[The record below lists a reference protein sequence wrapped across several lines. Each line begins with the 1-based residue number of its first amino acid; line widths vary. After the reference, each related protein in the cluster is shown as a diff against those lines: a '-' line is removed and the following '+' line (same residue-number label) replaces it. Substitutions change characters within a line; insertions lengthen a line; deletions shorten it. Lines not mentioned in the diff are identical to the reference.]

1 MLCPFSPMC
10 SSHCLLLSSPLLSP
24 SALSVLQLG
33 LVLRSMGFNPSEKQ
47 VSARPHI
54 HPSHY
59 DSHTSDLTSLCSA
72 PCVQPFSSPVQ
83 VSELA
88 STCPNPDHI
97 TAADLSRLTL
107 SAPKPASTN
116 EKDLLEAFR
125 VFDRDENGL
134 ITLNEMR
141 VIFTTLGETI
151 GVDEVNTVL
160 EQVTVDD
167 NGKVKYADFVKLILK
182 P

>member
-1 MLCPFSPMC
+1 MYLSAGTSAAFYGPQPIREAGQHSSRIDSPAQPYC
-10 SSHCLLLSSPLLSP
+10 SSSPNPLSLLVRSHLC
-24 SALSVLQLG
+24 QL
-33 LVLRSMGFNPSEKQ
+33 
-47 VSARPHI
+47 A
-54 HPSHY
+54 
-59 DSHTSDLTSLCSA
+59 
-72 PCVQPFSSPVQ
+72 
-83 VSELA
+83 ELA

-107 SAPKPASTN
+107 SAPKPASNN
-116 EKDLLEAFR
+116 EKELLEAFR

-141 VIFTTLGETI
+141 VIFTTLGESI
-151 GVDEVNTVL
+151 GVDEVNSVL

-167 NGKVKYADFVKLILK
+167 SGKVKYADFVKLILK

>member
-1 MLCPFSPMC
+1 MLCCRSPVA
-10 SSHCLLLSSPLLSP
+10 PLFC
-24 SALSVLQLG
+24 VCLQLG
-33 LVLRSMGFNPSEKQ
+33 LVLRSMGYNPSEKQ
-47 VSARPHI
+47 VA
-54 HPSHY
+54 
-59 DSHTSDLTSLCSA
+59 
-72 PCVQPFSSPVQ
+72 
-83 VSELA
+83 ELA
-88 STCPNPDHI
+88 SSCPTPDRI
-97 TAADLSRLTL
+97 TAADLSRLSL
-107 SAPKPASTN
+107 SAPKPAASN
-116 EKDLLEAFR
+116 EKDLMEAFR

-151 GVDEVNTVL
+151 GVDEVNGVL

>member
-1 MLCPFSPMC
+1 MQLLCIVFRCSCSP
-10 SSHCLLLSSPLLSP
+10 SPLFCP
-24 SALSVLQLG
+24 HRDVFFQLG
-33 LVLRSMGFNPSEKQ
+33 LVLRTMGYNPSEKQ
-47 VSARPHI
+47 VSTQRTSTDLH
-54 HPSHY
+54 HP
-59 DSHTSDLTSLCSA
+59 TSLLLTLSLSA
-72 PCVQPFSSPVQ
+72 LRSLHSSSGRQ
-83 VSELA
+83 LAELA
-88 STCPNPDHI
+88 SSCPNPDHI
-97 TAADLSRLTL
+97 TSADLTRLTL
-107 SAPKPASTN
+107 SAPKPASSN

-134 ITLNEMR
+134 ITLNEIR

-151 GVDEVNTVL
+151 GVDEVNSVL